1 MATSALVERD
11 VELGRKLVAAL
22 ALSRIPVTA
31 AFWGRTEESNKWGIF
46 VVTPLVDS
54 KGRSAAYREVMG
66 ALETNKVFSD
76 IPWMRIFVVSPR
88 SPASRTITG
97 RNSTMAFETMGTLN
111 ADVGERFVEDAYL
124 YSGSVHVVEV
134 QKPMSNAI
142 GRYSVVYAPYA
153 GPGGAAKPRVLD
165 GLEALEG
172 FLEEDVKID
181 GSDVSEAI
189 SQLRRHG
196 WSSIPNVILRSP
208 DLKRLGLA

>member
-1 MATSALVERD
+1 
-11 VELGRKLVAAL
+11 
-22 ALSRIPVTA
+22 
-31 AFWGRTEESNKWGIF
+31 
-46 VVTPLVDS
+46 
-54 KGRSAAYREVMG
+54 
-66 ALETNKVFSD
+66 
-76 IPWMRIFVVSPR
+76 
-88 SPASRTITG
+88 
-97 RNSTMAFETMGTLN
+97 MAFETMGTLN